1 VEFVGFEKH
10 VTAAGIE
17 GLLTAA
23 RKLVPALASRPML
36 AVWAGFRPWTP
47 DELPYLGP
55 VPGTPG
61 LYIASGH
68 FRNGIL
74 LAPVTGQ
81 LMAEL
86 LRNEKPSLAL
96 SPFRLDR

>member
-1 VEFVGFEKH
+1 
-10 VTAAGIE
+10 VTAAGVE
-17 GLLTAA
+17 GLLAAA
-23 RKLVPALASRPML
+23 RRLIPALGSRAL
-36 AVWAGFRPWTP
+36 LRAWAGFRPWTP
-47 DELPYLGP
+47 DELPYLGA
-55 VPGTPG
+55 VPGSPG

-68 FRNGIL
+68 FRKGIL

-86 LRNEKPSLAL
+86 LRDQDPSLSL